1 MNYTVKDSV
10 FSFIFRQPENTCRLY
25 PTLHSGDKVS
35 VRWSSILGIVESVK
49 QGHTRK
55 CAGYGPAFY
64 LIYDH

>member
-35 VRWSSILGIVESVK
+35 VRWSS
-49 QGHTRK
+49 R
-55 CAGYGPAFY
+55 
-64 LIYDH
+64 